1 MVSRTV
7 YSHWSI
13 FTVSLAVGLY
23 QSDKMVQLE
32 RKIPERP
39 AIVPALVLTATLGYP
54 PTPNI
59 ILLHQ
64 QPIYLCDRLLI
75 STDRQSCY
83 KLARSLHFFTSSL
96 RTLRAHM
103 LLRRT
108 PDDSTRRRSTFVR
121 LTSCALMAE
130 VGRAPSVLVSRA
142 VINVSMVWSNCRYL
156 QQLGPSVIFSP

>member
-1 MVSRTV
+1 MGF
-7 YSHWSI
+7 I
-13 FTVSLAVGLY
+13 SLTRWYNLSGRSLKDPRLSQLWFLQQPWDIRQHLILY
-23 QSDKMVQLE
+23 YCINE
-32 RKIPERP
+32 
-39 AIVPALVLTATLGYP
+39 
-54 PTPNI
+54 
-59 ILLHQ
+59 
-64 QPIYLCDRLLI
+64 PIYLRDRLLI

-103 LLRRT
+103 LLRKT